1 MKGNFRNSIISG
13 SSLFTFIPL
22 YYILEYK
29 MSVNIP
35 KLHFLVDINMD
46 INCQFCTV
54 LSLSPCL
61 HVEAD
66 CLHDHPRHLMVNNI
80 YPHVARQTIDV
91 FSVSHEKKSAI
102 HSIVQNIIIRDFG
115 FSNVSRKNVNEWQ
128 HGCFLQV
135 LISLMKLV

>member
-46 INCQFCTV
+46 INCQFCA
-54 LSLSPCL
+54 LYSPSLLVYMS
-61 HVEAD
+61 
-66 CLHDHPRHLMVNNI
+66 
-80 YPHVARQTIDV
+80 RQT
-91 FSVSHEKKSAI
+91 VST
-102 HSIVQNIIIRDFG
+102 IIR
-115 FSNVSRKNVNEWQ
+115 VT
-128 HGCFLQV
+128 
-135 LISLMKLV
+135 

>member
-46 INCQFCTV
+46 INCQFCTLLV
-54 LSLSPCL
+54 SLSPSCL

-66 CLHDHPRHLMVNNI
+66 SLHDHPRHLMANDI
-80 YPHVARQTIDV
+80 YPHLARRIFRLTRE
-91 FSVSHEKKSAI
+91 EKGNSFNRRYNIQK
-102 HSIVQNIIIRDFG
+102 IIIRDFG
-115 FSNVSRKNVNEWQ
+115 FSNVSRKKCQRMAV
-128 HGCFLQV
+128 FYRF
-135 LISLMKLV
+135 SSP

>member
-46 INCQFCTV
+46 INCQFCTLLV
-54 LSLSPCL
+54 SLSPCL

-66 CLHDHPRHLMVNNI
+66 CLHNHTRHL
-80 YPHVARQTIDV
+80 
-91 FSVSHEKKSAI
+91 
-102 HSIVQNIIIRDFG
+102 
-115 FSNVSRKNVNEWQ
+115 
-128 HGCFLQV
+128 V
-135 LISLMKLV
+135 LNTLHR

>member
-46 INCQFCTV
+46 INCQFCTLSV

-66 CLHDHPRHLMVNNI
+66 SLHDHPSHLMANNI
-80 YPHVARQTIDV
+80 YPHVAR
-91 FSVSHEKKSAI
+91 
-102 HSIVQNIIIRDFG
+102 
-115 FSNVSRKNVNEWQ
+115 
-128 HGCFLQV
+128 
-135 LISLMKLV
+135 

>member
-46 INCQFCTV
+46 INCQFCT
-54 LSLSPCL
+54 LSSPCL

-66 CLHDHPRHLMVNNI
+66 SLHDHPRHLMANNI

-91 FSVSHEKKSAI
+91 FSVSHEKKSAS

-115 FSNVSRKNVNEWQ
+115 FPIVARKNVNEWQ
-128 HGCFLQV
+128 HGCFLQI